1 MFEFCG
7 IVSNLLGSKA
17 IDWSGI
23 KTVDEDCNFTPLTYL
38 VLITQIVIPIGIG
51 IGIPA
56 VFLIPNVYQTENL
69 IDWANEG
76 WYSERI
82 DRSVVS
88 GLLTTVRCDDD
99 DDDDGDD
106 DEDDD
111 SSSSDVSDSEES
123 AITEQRIV

>member
-1 MFEFCG
+1 MSSRHVGDTLATFPA
-7 IVSNLLGSKA
+7 K
-17 IDWSGI
+17 
-23 KTVDEDCNFTPLTYL
+23 EDCNFTPLPYL

-69 IDWANEG
+69 IHWANEG
-76 WYSERI
+76 WYSEII

-99 DDDDGDD
+99 DDDDDGDD
-106 DEDDD
+106 DDD

-123 AITEQRIV
+123 AITERRIV

>member
-23 KTVDEDCNFTPLTYL
+23 KDVGEDCNFTPLPYL

-51 IGIPA
+51 IPA
-56 VFLIPNVYQTENL
+56 IFLIPNVYQTENL

-76 WYSERI
+76 WYLERI
-82 DRSVVS
+82 DRPAVS
-88 GLLTTVRCDDD
+88 GLLPNVR
-99 DDDDGDD
+99 G
-106 DEDDD
+106 DEDVCRN
-111 SSSSDVSDSEES
+111 DVNGNEES
-123 AITEQRIV
+123 ATTEHRII